1 MKSAVSDAKRRE
13 VEAFIYRE
21 ARLADEHQYSEWEAL
36 WADDGR
42 YWVPAADIDNPDT
55 AMSVINDNR
64 SRIRTRIAQLETGRR
79 YSQSPPSRLAR
90 TISNIEIQ
98 SESAGEFEV
107 TAVFTLVE
115 ATSRGRHLWT
125 GRVTYRLREASGGL
139 QMSYKCVDLVDR
151 QFDLPTLAF
160 LI

>member
-1 MKSAVSDAKRRE
+1 MTSVVGDAKRRE
-13 VEAFIYRE
+13 VEEFIYRE

-36 WADDGR
+36 WADDGH

-55 AMSVINDNR
+55 SMSVINDNR

-90 TISNIEIQ
+90 TISNIEIR
-98 SESAGEFEV
+98 SETSGEFDV

-115 ATSRGRHLWT
+115 ATSRGRHLWA
-125 GRVTYRLREASGGL
+125 GRVNYRLRDTSGGL

>member
-1 MKSAVSDAKRRE
+1 MSVVDEAKRRE
-13 VEAFIYRE
+13 VEEFIYRE
-21 ARLADEHQYSEWEAL
+21 ARLADEHQYSEWETL

-42 YWVPAADIDNPDT
+42 YWVPASDIDNPDA

-79 YSQSPPSRLAR
+79 YSQSPPSRLVR

-98 SESAGEFEV
+98 SETVGEFAV
-107 TAVFTLVE
+107 TAAFTLIE
-115 ATSRGRHLWT
+115 ATSRGRHLWA
-125 GRVTYRLREASGGL
+125 GRVDYRLRDTPGGL